1 MISSHI
7 MCLSRILFI
16 FPSQYLLTIGFKT
29 LFCFRLQVQSYIAN
43 WYHNSRHTVK
53 ALNVIEFASSIRH
66 SLTTKDF
73 SKTIDDAILYKCKNH
88 IKQHANIHLCFT
100 WWTYIISFAI
110 NWTFNFF
117 VLIRLLI
124 CLNLA
129 GMQIATHIIIR
140 RWTDYINHFKQCCI
154 YMY

>member
-1 MISSHI
+1 MNSSNFK
-7 MCLSRILFI
+7 CLSRILFI

-29 LFCFRLQVQSYIAN
+29 LFCFRLQIQSYIVN
-43 WYHNSRHTVK
+43 LYHNSRHTFK
-53 ALNVIEFASSIRH
+53 ALKFIEYAYSIRH

-73 SKTIDDAILYKCKNH
+73 SKTIDNAILYKCNKH
-88 IKQHANIHLCFT
+88 IKQHTNIHLCFT

-110 NWTFNFF
+110 NWTFIFF

-129 GMQIATHIIIR
+129 GMQIATHIIMWSWIVN
-140 RWTDYINHFKQCCI
+140 IQ
-154 YMY
+154 